1 MLWSALVL
9 VAAAAYGLATILQAV
24 GTRRV
29 AAGAGLDVRLLVRL
43 SRSAPYVTGLALDAA
58 AFALTVVA
66 LRHLPVYLVQSAVAA
81 NLAVVAVL
89 ARLFLGASLGTA
101 DWLCVAAVAAGLA
114 LLAASA
120 GPEHPA
126 ALGPAGR
133 WSLLAAAVAATVAAA
148 DLARRPAGTG
158 PALGLLAGVE
168 FGVVALAARVLPA
181 ALHPLEL
188 LRDPAV
194 WALACAGVA
203 GTLVYATALQR
214 GPITATSAAVIASE
228 TLAPAVVAALLLGDV
243 PKSGWLPAVVAGIAL
258 VLGGAARLARHEP
271 VAGARPPAPRPG

>member
-89 ARLFLGASLGTA
+89 AAFLGASLGTA

-126 ALGPAGR
+126 ALGPTGR

-243 PKSGWLPAVVAGIAL
+243 PKPGWLPAVVAGIAL